1 MKKQLSKGSF
11 TVEAACVMSLI
22 LLAVMSMLYLFF
34 FVHNRA
40 WLTSAAY
47 EAALSGSMEG
57 VKENGKVYETAEARG
72 KELGNVGFFGAENLT
87 MQLQTGKR
95 VQVLYDMDT
104 IVPYGGMRWHL
115 QMKGSSEV
123 IRPVTWI
130 RRIKAARD
138 FSSGGR

>member
-1 MKKQLSKGSF
+1 MKKCMSKGSF

-47 EAALSGSMEG
+47 EAALAGSMEG
-57 VKENGKVYETAEARG
+57 VKANGKMYETAQARG
-72 KELGNVGFFGAENLT
+72 KELGNVGFFGAENLE
-87 MQLQTGKR
+87 LHLSAGKR
-95 VQVLYDMDT
+95 IRVVYDMDT

-115 QMKGSSEV
+115 QAEGSSAV

-130 RRIKAARD
+130 RRVKAAGD
-138 FSSGGR
+138 FTSHER